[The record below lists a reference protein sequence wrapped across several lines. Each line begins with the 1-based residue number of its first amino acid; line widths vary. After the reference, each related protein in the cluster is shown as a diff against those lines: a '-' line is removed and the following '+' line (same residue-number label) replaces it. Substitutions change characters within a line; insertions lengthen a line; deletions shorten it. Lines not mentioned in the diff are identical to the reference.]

1 MNLSILLGIGF
12 LVIIGMTIFCLL
24 SQKPMYE
31 GMENNNS
38 SEEAT
43 DNVEEDEDD
52 VTDNGKYTA
61 FDGDEDQEGGEVAV
75 NEDDEHSSDVPSE
88 ENLVEK
94 DELLPE
100 EYKDEAIKFNNSVLC
115 NNAGG
120 EYFKDMNNIPED
132 ERKFYLDI
140 QMQTLDKPEFCGK
153 DLRKRHEASTYQ
165 ITNYIQNFLYGN
177 DILNK
182 KKEVEDIDKTLAPDD
197 LNFIQKCVADKDGV
211 VCPSNT
217 YTL

>member
-24 SQKPMYE
+24 NQKPIYE
-31 GMENNNS
+31 GMENDGS
-38 SEEAT
+38 SEETT
-43 DNVEEDEDD
+43 DNVEEDDED

-61 FDGDEDQEGGEVAV
+61 FEGDEDKEGEEVTLNDAT
-75 NEDDEHSSDVPSE
+75 EDTSNDPSE

-94 DELLPE
+94 DELLPD
-100 EYKDEAIKFNNSVLC
+100 EYKDDAIKFNNSVLC

-120 EYFKDMNNIPED
+120 EYFKDMNKIPED

-197 LNFIQKCVADKDGV
+197 INFIQKCDADKDGT
-211 VCPSNT
+211 VCPSNS
-217 YTL
+217 YSI